1 VTDEKY
7 YKNTPEA
14 EEDEP
19 LFDVSYSPE
28 EGDLVVF
35 VSRPNRAERKRRSVL
50 RRLGIV
56 DGAAA
61 TPNFTSDDRVMGAS
75 RAFHTVRRYAVR
87 NDLRTH
93 ATLKYDDQV
102 EARRRRR
109 HLSGAMKKIRMQ
121 VGRFPYIAI
130 HEQGDVTSHVHWHA
144 LLPAGFD
151 PMLIED
157 AWEHGQA
164 FVTRAPSFPELEV
177 LVGYV
182 TNPFFQEDTHRL
194 FSTRY
199 SKAKGFSAARLT
211 EEGLTRDDVDILLQ
225 QLAGPNYDTV
235 VYAEAPNPFIV
246 ATYRWNPPHIP
257 RGQ

>member
-1 VTDEKY
+1 MTDTKY
-7 YKNTPEA
+7 YKNSPEA

-35 VSRPNRAERKRRSVL
+35 VSRPQRAERKRRSVL
-50 RRLGIV
+50 RRLGII

-61 TPNFTSDDRVMGAS
+61 TPNFTTDDRVMGAS

-93 ATLKYDDQV
+93 ATLKYEDPV
-102 EARRRRR
+102 EARRRR
-109 HLSGAMKKIRMQ
+109 HLSGAMKKIRKQ
-121 VGRFPYIAI
+121 VGRFPYIAV

-144 LLPAGFD
+144 LLPAEFD
-151 PMLIED
+151 QMLIEE
-157 AWEHGQA
+157 AWEHGEA
-164 FVTRAPSFPELEV
+164 YVTRAPSFPELEV

-182 TNPFFQEDTHRL
+182 TDPFFEENAYRL

-199 SKAKGFSAARLT
+199 SKAKGFGAARLT
-211 EEGLTRDDVDILLQ
+211 DEGLTRDDVDILLQ

-235 VYAEAPNPFIV
+235 VYTEAPNPFVV
-246 ATYRWNPPHIP
+246 ATYRWNPLHIP

>member
-1 VTDEKY
+1 VTDLKY

-35 VSRPNRAERKRRSVL
+35 VSRPRRAERERRSIL

-61 TPNFTSDDRVMGAS
+61 TPIFTTDDRVMGAS
-75 RAFHTVRRYAVR
+75 RAFHAVRRYAVR

-109 HLSGAMKKIRMQ
+109 HLSGAMKKMRRQ
-121 VGRFPYIAI
+121 VGRFPYIAV
-130 HEQGDVTSHVHWHA
+130 HEQGDVTSHVHWHV
-144 LLPAGFD
+144 LLPAEFD
-151 PMLIED
+151 QTLIEE
-157 AWEHGQA
+157 AWEHGEA
-164 FVTRAPSFPELEV
+164 FVTRAPSYPELET
-177 LVGYV
+177 LVDYV
-182 TNPFFQEDTHRL
+182 ANPFFEVDAKRL
-194 FSTRY
+194 FSNRYTR
-199 SKAKGFSAARLT
+199 ARGFDGARLT
-211 EEGLTRDDVDILLQ
+211 DEGLTRDDVDILLQ
-225 QLAGPNYDTV
+225 QLTGANYDTV
-235 VYAEAPNPFIV
+235 VYTEAPNPFVV
-246 ATYRWNPPHIP
+246 ATYRWNPLHVP